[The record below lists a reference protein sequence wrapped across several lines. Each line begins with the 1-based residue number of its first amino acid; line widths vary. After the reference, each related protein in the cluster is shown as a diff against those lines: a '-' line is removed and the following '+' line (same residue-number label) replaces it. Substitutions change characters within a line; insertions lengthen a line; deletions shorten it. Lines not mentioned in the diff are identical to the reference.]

1 MYASQSKGS
10 PTTVVAEFSLKGP
23 VGERIL
29 PQPVRERGT
38 DSEGRT
44 RTPSTSPVSRG
55 KGQTARISVTNPGC
69 AVTFEPQ
76 RGDSQ
81 PQVLGHGWTDECV
94 RGLHR
99 GADRTFPKLRFR
111 RNVSIGF
118 GRSLPM
124 TFCRKPSIW
133 SGFGGSLPMT
143 FCRKPSILSGF
154 GGSLP
159 MTFG

>member
-1 MYASQSKGS
+1 MKS
-10 PTTVVAEFSLKGP
+10 PGRAVA
-23 VGERIL
+23 
-29 PQPVRERGT
+29 
-38 DSEGRT
+38 
-44 RTPSTSPVSRG
+44 
-55 KGQTARISVTNPGC
+55 
-69 AVTFEPQ
+69 FEPQ

-124 TFCRKPSIW
+124 IFCRKPISW
-133 SGFGGSLPMT
+133 RGFGGSLPMT
-143 FCRKPSILSGF
+143 FCLTPSILNGFGDLLPMTFGQKPNILSGF
-154 GGSLP
+154 DESLP
-159 MTFG
+159 MTFGRKRFILRSLRGCYVSP